1 MPTLL
6 DTHAWLWW
14 VSEDTR
20 LSKGAKSAIAK
31 AQGDDDLCLSLI
43 SIWEIA
49 KKVEK
54 KQLVLDRPLTQ
65 WLDSATAMSGLH
77 MFELTRPVLVEACQL
92 PDGFHGDPADQLIVA
107 TARHHGAVLITKD
120 ERIRKYVHVQTLW

>member
-6 DTHAWLWW
+6 DTHVWMWW
-14 VSEDTR
+14 VSEDAR
-20 LSKGAKSAIAK
+20 LSPAAKSAIAK
-31 AQGDDDLCLSLI
+31 GQSDDDLWLSLI

-54 KQLVLDRPLTQ
+54 KQLVLDRPLDQ
-65 WLDSATAMSGLH
+65 WLDSATSVSGLH
-77 MFELTRPVLVEACQL
+77 LFELTRPVLVEACRL
-92 PDGFHGDPADQLIVA
+92 PEGFHGDPADQMIVA

-120 ERIRKYVHVQTLW
+120 DRIRKYGHVRTLW